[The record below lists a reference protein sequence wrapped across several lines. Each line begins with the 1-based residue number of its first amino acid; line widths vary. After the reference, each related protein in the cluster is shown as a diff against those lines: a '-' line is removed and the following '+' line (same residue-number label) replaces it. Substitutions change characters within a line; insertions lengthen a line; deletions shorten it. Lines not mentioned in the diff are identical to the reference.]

1 MANTTRPR
9 RRGAT
14 MRTAARRRRA
24 LLDRTREQVTRWL
37 ARHSIVTLRVSLGLV
52 AAGLVVAAGA
62 MGARLEPSPQRPGH

>member
-9 RRGAT
+9 RRGTT

-52 AAGLVVAAGA
+52 FLGFVAAGA